1 MLKMHM
7 EDIKWDNEESPSML
21 IFSNDK
27 DGGRMN
33 IPVSESI
40 GFDLR
45 ILLNQKI
52 QGMEPYFGIC
62 ELVEKIGGKFEK
74 LLIRSSHRHGS
85 AGVLIEIGGKTI
97 EIELFFADVV
107 SISIV
112 LGLPIYFDEDICAR
126 REALLADRLLWTR
139 TESLTNYSFETNN

>member
-1 MLKMHM
+1 MFKMYL
-7 EDIKWDNEESPSML
+7 EDIKLDNEELPGVL

-27 DGGRMN
+27 DGGKMN

-62 ELVEKIGGKFEK
+62 ELVDKIGGKIEK

-85 AGVLIEIGGKTI
+85 AGIILNIDGKSK

-107 SISIV
+107 SICIV
-112 LGLPIYFDEDICAR
+112 LNLPIYFDEEICAR
-126 REALLADRLLWTR
+126 RDTLLADRLMWTR
-139 TESLTNYSFETNN
+139 TESLTNYSFDTGN